1 MMIRRR
7 RIDRI
12 VVRIA
17 AFLILLPTASP
28 MAVAQGAE
36 KRYAIVFHQSSSLP
50 QDAEQI
56 VRAAG
61 ATATMLLPQIGV
73 VSATSYDPDFA
84 GRIGTDARVAAV
96 EEDDAVQVDA
106 LQGEEEADAAAAN
119 GPEEPAGSDPQPG
132 SDNLY
137 SQQWDKM
144 RMNVS
149 MTGSY
154 AVQRGRPEVV
164 VAVLDT
170 GIDKDHPDIS
180 PNLDAGRSRSFA
192 CVPGSVPCQLES
204 VFDDFQG
211 HGTHMASLIAAPIN
225 TIGISGVAPNV
236 TLVALKVIDRN
247 GRFSSI
253 AHVASALIYAGENR
267 FDVANMSF
275 ATTLSRTDSELRGRM
290 KVLQRAANFARAKGV
305 TLVAALGNGNAD
317 LRDGRAS
324 FVVPAELAG
333 VIGVSST
340 GYFNFKV
347 AGSNYG
353 VGKTDVSAPGGSR
366 APAQASCPAG
376 TRPECPQRPPS
387 PYRGGGQVLGAWSQL
402 NLTSGTPT
410 TPPIGPGDLEQDCI
424 ENAGGVVCGFYRWW
438 TGTSMAAAQ
447 VSGVAA
453 LVISQHGDFT
463 GSDSGKPPMSPTAVE
478 AILQNT
484 ANNQPCPDPNLV
496 VYFPMF
502 GPATCS
508 GDAGYN
514 SFFGKGI
521 VDALKA
527 VTTYAN
533 H

>member
-1 MMIRRR
+1 MSSRRT
-7 RIDRI
+7 DGI
-12 VVRIA
+12 VLRIA
-17 AFLILLPTASP
+17 AFLILLPTASSP
-28 MAVAQGAE
+28 AVAQGAE

-96 EEDDAVQVDA
+96 EEDDAVQMDA
-106 LQGEEEADAAAAN
+106 LQGEEEADTAAAN

-180 PNLDAGRSRSFA
+180 PNLDTGRSRSFA

-247 GRFSSI
+247 GRFSSF
-253 AHVASALIYAGENR
+253 AHVASALIYAAENR

-275 ATTLSRTDSELRGRM
+275 AATLSRTDPELRGRIE
-290 KVLQRAANFARAKGV
+290 VLRRAVNFARANGV
-305 TLVAALGNGNAD
+305 TLVAALGNTNAD
-317 LRDGRAS
+317 LRENGPS
-324 FVVPAELAG
+324 VIVPAELAG

-366 APAQASCPAG
+366 APAQANCPAG
-376 TRPECPQRPPS
+376 SSPECPQIPP
-387 PYRGGGQVLGAWSQL
+387 PTYRGRGQVLGAWSQL
-402 NLTSGTPT
+402 NVTTQTPT
-410 TPPIGPGDLEQDCI
+410 SPPIGPGDLEQDCVT
-424 ENAGGVVCGFYRWW
+424 NAGGITCGFYRWW

-453 LVISQHGDFT
+453 LIISQYGDFNRA
-463 GSDSGKPPMSPTAVE
+463 DRGKPHMSPGAVE
-478 AILQNT
+478 GIMQNT
-484 ANNQPCPDPNLV
+484 ANNQPCPDPNLL
-496 VYFPMF
+496 VYLPTF
-502 GPATCS
+502 GPATCR

>member
-1 MMIRRR
+1 MSSRRA
-7 RIDRI
+7 DGI
-12 VVRIA
+12 VVSIA
-17 AFLILLPTASP
+17 AFFVLLPTANSP
-28 MAVAQGAE
+28 AMAQGAE

-73 VSATSYDPDFA
+73 VSATSSAPDFA
-84 GRIGTDARVAAV
+84 GSIGTDARVAAV
-96 EEDDAVQVDA
+96 EEDDAVEMDA
-106 LQGEEEADAAAAN
+106 LQGGEEDSAAAN

-170 GIDKDHPDIS
+170 GIEKDHPDIS
-180 PNLDAGRSRSFA
+180 PNLDTGRSRSFA

-247 GRFSSI
+247 NRFSSF
-253 AHVASALIYAGENR
+253 AHVASALIYAAENR

-275 ATTLSRTDSELRGRM
+275 AATLSRTDSELRGRM

-305 TLVAALGNGNAD
+305 TLVAALGNSNAD

-324 FVVPAELAG
+324 FVVPAELDG

-347 AGSNYG
+347 ASSNYG
-353 VGKTDVSAPGGSR
+353 VGKTDISAPGGSR
-366 APAQASCPAG
+366 AAAQASCPAG
-376 TRPECPQRPPS
+376 ARPECPQRPPS

-402 NLTSGTPT
+402 NLTSRTPT

-424 ENAGGVVCGFYRWW
+424 NTAGGVVCGIYRWW
-438 TGTSMAAAQ
+438 TGTSMSAAQ

-453 LVISQHGDFT
+453 LVISQHGDFI
-463 GSDSGKPPMSPTAVE
+463 GADSGKPHMSPTAVE

-484 ANNQPCPDPNLV
+484 ANNQLCPDPDLV
-496 VYFPMF
+496 VYLPMF
-502 GPATCS
+502 GPATCR